1 MHCLLNTFFK
11 PLLFITG
18 VLAIVTGCDSTIS
31 PKDYND
37 ISPFVSNLQ
46 ISPDSLLFSASDG
59 QKDTTVTFALMV
71 DGFEFEPD
79 SAPYYYLFKDGAF
92 SAFQEGKLNL
102 SSNNANLYEAGF
114 SIETQTFDFEEYS
127 VLVTPGQSTG
137 SNYVQAKIV
146 QLGVAVN
153 APEILEV
160 NNPESVVIPSSG
172 NSTTVRFTAKVTD
185 IDGQDNIESVFLN
198 FRNPDGSLLSANPFV
213 MLDDGGAESGDLS
226 PADSIFTDTFII
238 DSSNTPN
245 NRTAIYW
252 AIDKAGLS
260 SDTLETPFNIVEN

>member
-11 PLLFITG
+11 PFLLIAGFSVIITS
-18 VLAIVTGCDSTIS
+18 CDSAIT

-37 ISPFVSNLQ
+37 ISPFVSN
-46 ISPDSLLFSASDG
+46 IRVTPDSLLFSTPDG
-59 QKDTTVTFALMV
+59 QKDTTVTFTIMV

-79 SAPYYYLFKDGAF
+79 SVPYYYLFKRGAF
-92 SAFQEGKLNL
+92 DPFQEGKL
-102 SSNNANLYEAGF
+102 SISTAITNLYETDL
-114 SIETQTFDFEEYS
+114 SIETSTIDFEEYS
-127 VLVTPGQSTG
+127 FLVTPGLSTN

-146 QLGVAVN
+146 QRGVPVN

-160 NNPESVVIPSSG
+160 NNPQSVVIPTTG

-185 IDGQDNIESVFLN
+185 IDGQNNIANVFLN
-198 FRNPDGSLLSANPFV
+198 FRNENGTLLSTTPFI

-226 PADSIFTDTFII
+226 PADSIFTDTFIV